1 MAHRRVA
8 GQAFDHAARGEMIAH
23 QAKASLRAEALAVK
37 GHDARRLLA
46 AMLKGVQAQRRDG
59 GRLGMAEN
67 AENAAFLA

>member
-1 MAHRRVA
+1 
-8 GQAFDHAARGEMIAH
+8 MIAH